1 MKKSKAGL
9 TVIKLLITLA
19 FAFVYFYFKLP
30 SINLHDFEFYTFVF
44 VVCAVYCLLS
54 LVTIGVY
61 HVQSIGEL
69 ALALKKNCL
78 IPALVCAALVVLM
91 VVGTIVSAP
100 IFRAGAYSELL
111 TVADGDFA
119 TEVKEISFDQ
129 IPMLD
134 EDSAERLGDRKLGE
148 LSDMVSQF
156 EVADDYTQIN
166 YNGRPVR
173 VTPLIYG
180 DIIKWFNNRSE
191 GLPAYLIID
200 MVDQSV
206 EVVRL
211 EDGMK
216 YSTAEHFGRNLYRHL
231 RFNYPT
237 FMFYGA
243 SFEIDDNGVPYWICP
258 RMVKTIGLFGG
269 TDIDG
274 AVLVNAITGESQYLA
289 AEDIPTWVDR
299 VFFAELIMEQYDYHG
314 LYQGGFIN
322 SLLGQEGVTVTTEGY
337 NYLAMNDDVYMYT
350 GVTSAGS
357 DQSNVGFILT
367 NQRTKETKYYPCAG
381 ATEKSAQ
388 ASAQGQVQHL
398 GYVATFPLLLNISD
412 QPTYFMPLKDAAGL
426 VKMYSMVNVQQYQIV
441 AVGDTVAECEGNY
454 LELLSNDDIID
465 TPVENGSRREITGAI
480 DDIRSSVIDGNT
492 VYYISLVGDGCYYVV
507 SAADSPV
514 APILDPGDEVTIE
527 ASAESGE
534 LVEAF
539 SLERAS

>member
-1 MKKSKAGL
+1 MKNKKVSV
-9 TVIKLLITLA
+9 TIIKLLITLLVG
-19 FAFVYFYFKLP
+19 FIYFYFKLP
-30 SINLHDFEFYTFVF
+30 SFNLHDLQFYTFVF

-54 LVTIGVY
+54 VFTIGVY
-61 HVQSIGEL
+61 RVESVGEL
-69 ALALKKNCL
+69 VGVLKKNCL
-78 IPALVCAALVVLM
+78 VPALICAALVVLM
-91 VVGTIVSAP
+91 VVGTVVSSP
-100 IFRAGAYSELL
+100 IFRASAYSELL
-111 TVADGDFA
+111 TIEDGDFA
-119 TEVKEISFDQ
+119 AEVKEISFDQ

-173 VTPLIYG
+173 VTPLLYG
-180 DIIKWFNNRSE
+180 DIIKWFNNRSD

-211 EDGMK
+211 EEGMK

-237 FMFYGA
+237 YMFYGA
-243 SFEIDDNGVPYWICP
+243 SFEINDDGVPYWICP

-274 AVLVNAITGESQYLA
+274 AVLVNAITGESRYYDA
-289 AEDIPTWVDR
+289 ADIPTWVDR
-299 VFFAELIMEQYDYHG
+299 VFFSELVMEQYDNHG

-322 SLLGQEGVTVTTEGY
+322 SLLGQKGVTITTEGY

-350 GVTSAGS
+350 GITSVGG

-388 ASAQGQVQHL
+388 ASAQGEVQHL
-398 GYVATFPLLLNISD
+398 GYIATFPLLLNISD

-441 AVGDTVAECEGNY
+441 AVGNSVAECEANY
-454 LELLSNDDIID
+454 LKLLSNDNVISGDPG
-465 TPVENGSRREITGAI
+465 TSSEITGEIAE
-480 DDIRSSVIDGNT
+480 IRSAVIDGNT
-492 VYYISLVGDGCYYVV
+492 VYYIRLTGGDSYYMV
-507 SAADSPV
+507 SASGSEI
-514 APILDPGDEVTIE
+514 APILDVGDEVAIM
-527 ASAESGE
+527 AGSGDGE
-534 LVEAF
+534 LISAY
-539 SLERAS
+539 SLERAE